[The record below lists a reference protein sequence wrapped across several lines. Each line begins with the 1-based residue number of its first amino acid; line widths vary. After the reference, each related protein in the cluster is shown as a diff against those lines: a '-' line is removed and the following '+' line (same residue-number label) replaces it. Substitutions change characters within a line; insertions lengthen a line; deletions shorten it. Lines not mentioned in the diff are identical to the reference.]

1 MGMDAP
7 QSPQPTRTE
16 SIATQVRNHDAFVV
30 TDDDMADITAAGDQQ
45 ANLTLDFE
53 GEEGYLAGQFV

>member
-1 MGMDAP
+1 MSVDAP

-16 SIATQVRNHDAFVV
+16 SIAAQVRYHDTFVV
-30 TDDDMADITAAGDQQ
+30 TDDDVADITTAGDQH